1 MHLLKTAYDGKFFT
15 LNAYLGENFLKI
27 SILIEHFVN
36 LMFWAEQLKEFGLTV
51 QVYVSTSKKS
61 CWQCEPFQVLFKGPG
76 EGWGD
81 FLELKILNN

>member
-1 MHLLKTAYDGKFFT
+1 MHLLKTACVGKFFT

-36 LMFWAEQLKEFGLTV
+36 LMFWAAELTV